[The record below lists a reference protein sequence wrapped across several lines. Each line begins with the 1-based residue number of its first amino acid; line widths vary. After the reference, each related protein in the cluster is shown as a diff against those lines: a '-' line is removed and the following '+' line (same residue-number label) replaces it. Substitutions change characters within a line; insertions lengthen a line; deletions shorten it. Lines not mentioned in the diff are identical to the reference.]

1 MKRNLVALAFASLAV
16 LAHAQTTSPQPAPS
30 PVVPQILSTPV
41 FPDAGSP
48 AAPAAGQPMQPAPA
62 PSTSRAETAPLPGT
76 RPFDYGTNLDSD
88 VFGAQLFSGSF
99 RRSGAALFNPNHV
112 VEVGDQVQ
120 LRLWGAFEFDAILM
134 VDAQGNVFVPH
145 VGPVRL
151 AGVANQDLQKVIE
164 SALRRAFRA
173 NVYSYISLATAQPV
187 RVFVTGFVNRP
198 GMYDGTSSDS
208 VVRYLDL
215 AGGIDPE
222 RGSFLE
228 VQVKRGGKVRATVN
242 LYDFLLKGALPDVQL
257 GNGDAIVVGARK
269 SIFRAS
275 GEAENEKRFEFASE
289 AIELGQLA
297 ALAKPRPG
305 ATHVRVVR
313 NTGVV
318 RNTEYYPLGEAAAVK
333 LINGDEVEF
342 TADKRPGTITVR
354 VQGEHISAQEYVLPY
369 GARMEQLIK
378 QVNFTEHSD
387 SNNVQLFRLSVKDR
401 QKAMLQ
407 TALKSLEAS
416 VLTARS
422 GTNDEAALRKTEAD
436 LILQWVDRARK
447 IEPSGQVLVAQSSQ
461 RGELLL
467 ENGDILNVPVK
478 DGLVLI
484 SGEVLFPNAI
494 AWDAK
499 YGLDD
504 YIRRAGGYAQNANT
518 SRIVVAHRDGSYSEG
533 PDNVQVRAGDEILVL
548 PKIDVKSRQ
557 IWKDL
562 TQILFQLAVVAK
574 VIFPAL

>member
-1 MKRNLVALAFASLAV
+1 MKRTLVALAFAGLAV
-16 LAHAQTTSPQPAPS
+16 LAHAQTTTPQPAPQ
-30 PVVPQILSTPV
+30 PAPQTFSGPV
-41 FPDAGSP
+41 FPF
-48 AAPAAGQPMQPAPA
+48 APLGAQPAPA
-62 PSTSRAETAPLPGT
+62 GLPLQLSPTLSAPPAEPAPLPGT
-76 RPFDYGTNLDSD
+76 RPFDYGANLGSD

-99 RRSGAALFNPNHV
+99 GRSGAVPFNPNHV
-112 VEVGDQVQ
+112 VAVGDQVQ
-120 LRLWGAFEFDAILM
+120 LRLWGAFDLDAMLI

-151 AGVANQDLQKVIE
+151 AGVANQDLQKVLE

-173 NVYSYISLATAQPV
+173 NVYSYISLAAAQPV

-215 AGGIDPE
+215 AGGIDAE
-222 RGSFLE
+222 RGSFLD
-228 VQVKRGGKVRATVN
+228 VQVKRGADVRATVN
-242 LYDFLLKGALPDVQL
+242 LYDFLLIGALPDVQL

-275 GEAENEKRFEFASE
+275 GLAENAKRFEFASDG
-289 AIELGQLA
+289 IELAQLA
-297 ALAKPRPG
+297 ALAKPRAQ
-305 ATHVRVVR
+305 ATHVRVIR
-313 NTGVV
+313 NTGIV
-318 RNTEYYPLGEAAAVK
+318 RNTEYYPLGEATAVR
-333 LINGDEVEF
+333 LVNGDEVEF
-342 TADKRPGTITVR
+342 TADKRLGTITVR
-354 VQGEHISAQEYVLPY
+354 VEGEHISAQEYVLPY
-369 GARMEQLIK
+369 GARMEHLVK
-378 QVNFTEHSD
+378 QVNFTENSD
-387 SNNVQLFRLSVKDR
+387 SNNLQLFRLSVKDR
-401 QKAMLQ
+401 QRAMLQ

-422 GTNDEAALRKTEAD
+422 GTNDEASLRKSEAE
-436 LILQWVDRARK
+436 LILQWVERARK
-447 IEPSGQVLVAQSSQ
+447 IEPTGQVLVAQASRRS
-461 RGELLL
+461 ELLL
-467 ENGDILNVPVK
+467 ENGDIVKVPVK

-494 AWDAK
+494 AWDAG

-518 SRIVVAHRDGSYSEG
+518 SRIVIAHRDGSYSEG
-533 PDNVQVRAGDEILVL
+533 PADVQIRAGDEILVL

-562 TQILFQLAVVAK
+562 TQILFQIAVVAK
-574 VIFPAL
+574 VIFPGL

>member
-1 MKRNLVALAFASLAV
+1 
-16 LAHAQTTSPQPAPS
+16 
-30 PVVPQILSTPV
+30 
-41 FPDAGSP
+41 
-48 AAPAAGQPMQPAPA
+48 
-62 PSTSRAETAPLPGT
+62 
-76 RPFDYGTNLDSD
+76 
-88 VFGAQLFSGSF
+88 
-99 RRSGAALFNPNHV
+99 
-112 VEVGDQVQ
+112 
-120 LRLWGAFEFDAILM
+120 
-134 VDAQGNVFVPH
+134 
-145 VGPVRL
+145 
-151 AGVANQDLQKVIE
+151 
-164 SALRRAFRA
+164 
-173 NVYSYISLATAQPV
+173 
-187 RVFVTGFVNRP
+187 
-198 GMYDGTSSDS
+198 
-208 VVRYLDL
+208 
-215 AGGIDPE
+215 
-222 RGSFLE
+222 
-228 VQVKRGGKVRATVN
+228 
-242 LYDFLLKGALPDVQL
+242 
-257 GNGDAIVVGARK
+257 
-269 SIFRAS
+269 
-275 GEAENEKRFEFASE
+275 
-289 AIELGQLA
+289 
-297 ALAKPRPG
+297 
-305 ATHVRVVR
+305 
-313 NTGVV
+313 
-318 RNTEYYPLGEAAAVK
+318 
-333 LINGDEVEF
+333 
-342 TADKRPGTITVR
+342 
-354 VQGEHISAQEYVLPY
+354 
-369 GARMEQLIK
+369 MEQLIK

-422 GTNDEAALRKTEAD
+422 GTNDEAALRKSEAE